1 MKPTDPTADYF
12 SGNRAAN
19 PVRKIAKFGASRSRY
34 FEHAGRIRVANRSS
48 TTRGRRMSII
58 LDDEESFARFQR
70 RLIHDL
76 PDNQVEDEIARLRY
90 LETGKVIHSGIQ
102 FVRMACRAAA
112 KATPDQK
119 QKYRKS
125 LLWWLHGS
133 KLRTDVVN

>member
-1 MKPTDPTADYF
+1 M
-12 SGNRAAN
+12 
-19 PVRKIAKFGASRSRY
+19 
-34 FEHAGRIRVANRSS
+34 
-48 TTRGRRMSII
+48 II
-58 LDDEESFARFQR
+58 LKTEEDFARFQR

-90 LETGKVIHSGIQ
+90 LETGKAIYSDVQ

-112 KATPDQK
+112 KATPEQK
-119 QKYRKS
+119 QKCRES